1 MSKVKSP
8 IVAIVIS
15 LGVCIAVIV
24 AIYSI
29 VKPVSVVEAKVAIS
43 AGTVLTQDL
52 IEVKTVPSGGLP
64 ADYYANIADVIGKT
78 VAVSR
83 AAGDFITTSIL
94 SETASAGVPSE
105 LEPGH
110 VAIAIHVDRAK
121 AVAGILRSGQTVT
134 IIGLLAPDVL
144 QNSSI
149 SGSFETGQTI
159 IDTSSQEVTT
169 ADLTTSSHPTPTP
182 EPTKSVGPLARI
194 TLTGIRILMV
204 PQDFQYQEIPANADQ
219 QTLFA
224 NQQAT
229 SNNASVIVLNVPNTA
244 VEIAP
249 GYKVN
254 PATLIAALDQYGSIT
269 LALESSVAV
278 EAPPDGSANLTLNL
292 AELYQTLNKN
302 TGLEPTPTV
311 QK

>member
-1 MSKVKSP
+1 MNKVKSP

-15 LGVCIAVIV
+15 LVVCIAVIV

-29 VKPVSVVEAKVAIS
+29 VKPVSVVEAKAAIS

-64 ADYYANIADVIGKT
+64 ADYYSNIADVIGKT

-83 AAGDFITTSIL
+83 AAGDYITTTIL

-110 VAIAIHVDRAK
+110 VAIAIHVDRAS

-134 IIGLLAPDVL
+134 IIGLLSPDVL
-144 QNSSI
+144 QNSSV
-149 SGSFETGQTI
+149 SGSFETGQTVI
-159 IDTSSQEVTT
+159 SANSQEVTT
-169 ADLTTSSHPTPTP
+169 ADLTTSSNPTPTP
-182 EPTKSVGPLARI
+182 EPTKIVGPLARI
-194 TLTGIRILMV
+194 TITGIRILMV
-204 PQDFQYQEIPANADQ
+204 PQDFQYQEVPANADQ

-229 SNNASVIVLNVPNTA
+229 SNDSSVIVLDVPNTA
-244 VEIAP
+244 VEITP

-254 PATLIAALDQYGSIT
+254 PATLIAALDKYGSIY
-269 LALESSVAV
+269 LALESSAAV
-278 EAPPDGSANLTLNL
+278 EATPGGSANLTINL
-292 AELYQTLNKN
+292 AELYKIINES
-302 TGLEPTPTV
+302 TGLEPTPTT

>member
-134 IIGLLAPDVL
+134 IIGHLPDVL

-169 ADLTTSSHPTPTP
+169 ADHHLPIQHLPPNRRR
-182 EPTKSVGPLARI
+182 VWAR
-194 TLTGIRILMV
+194 
-204 PQDFQYQEIPANADQ
+204 
-219 QTLFA
+219 
-224 NQQAT
+224 
-229 SNNASVIVLNVPNTA
+229 
-244 VEIAP
+244 
-249 GYKVN
+249 
-254 PATLIAALDQYGSIT
+254 
-269 LALESSVAV
+269 
-278 EAPPDGSANLTLNL
+278 
-292 AELYQTLNKN
+292 
-302 TGLEPTPTV
+302 
-311 QK
+311 